1 MARHVIIH
9 LPRIG
14 EDRASWTVVDEAG
27 RLVESESSGTLAEA
41 AGSVEGRR
49 ATLVVP
55 GDDVLLA
62 EAVVPGGSA
71 ARAQQAVPFALEEQ
85 LADDVERLHFAL
97 GAKGKGDLWPVAALA
112 RTTMERLVAQCAEA
126 GLRPSAVVPEPLAL
140 PRGEVA
146 VDAPDAPVWTALL
159 DGEEAIVR
167 LHGHRGFTSDPA
179 LLPLMLEGA
188 LRDLPARA
196 QAGAAGSGA
205 GGSTAEGADAVR
217 AALHV
222 YTTPGTDPIDT
233 AALPPGLTLSAN
245 DEVSR
250 LELFAL
256 GLASAPHIDLLQGEF
271 SPKQNF
277 DKAWKPWRWTAAL
290 AACLALFLL
299 IGEWLDYRRLAEREA
314 QLDAAIA
321 ETFASALPGTRMQ
334 RPLRQMQSA
343 LEAIGAGGSDTFIV
357 RTEQIAASLAAQPA
371 TTLRSIGYR
380 DGRFD
385 LDLTTDALPTLDAL
399 KSAIEE
405 RGSLAMTVQS
415 ANREDDGV
423 RGRVRI
429 E

>member
-27 RLVESESSGTLAEA
+27 RPVESGSSGTLAEA
-41 AGSVEGRR
+41 ADSVEGRR

-97 GAKGKGDLWPVAALA
+97 GTKGKGDLWPVAALS
-112 RTTMERLVAQCAEA
+112 RTTMERLVDQCAEA
-126 GLRPSAVVPEPLAL
+126 SLRPSELVPEPLAL
-140 PRGEVA
+140 PRGEGA
-146 VDAPDAPVWTALL
+146 ADAPDVPAWTVLL
-159 DGEEAIVR
+159 DGDEAIVR
-167 LHGHRGFTSDPA
+167 LHGHRGFTSDAA

-188 LRDLPARA
+188 LRDLPRRVGDDSA
-196 QAGAAGSGA
+196 
-205 GGSTAEGADAVR
+205 TDGADAVR
-217 AALHV
+217 ATLHA
-222 YTTPGTDPIDT
+222 YSTPGSDPAD
-233 AALPPGLTLSAN
+233 AASLPTGLALVADGET
-245 DEVSR
+245 SR
-250 LELFAL
+250 LELLAR

-271 SPKQNF
+271 SPKRNF
-277 DKAWKPWRWTAAL
+277 DRAWKPWRWTAAL
-290 AACLALFLL
+290 AACLVLFLV

-357 RTEQIAASLAAQPA
+357 RTEQIAASLAAQPE

-405 RGSLAMTVQS
+405 RGSLSMEVQS
-415 ANREDDGV
+415 ANREEDGV